1 MKHSNNTVKN
11 KFYITTTIALSFI
24 FFKGQPRI
32 WMRRFDVC
40 ALSSEKDKLSSFAE
54 EEGISYKYLPLQ
66 REISLWADIR
76 CLMMYIWV
84 FLKDRPYIVHGNTPK
99 ASLLSMV
106 AAWITRRPVRI
117 YMCHGLRYQGTQG
130 KLRKLLMGMEKI
142 SCSCATHVIS
152 VSKGVADIMV
162 VDGLCKKEKIQVV
175 GYGSA
180 GGVDMDRYNPDSV
193 ESTVRKDLGMPE
205 DAFVFSFVGRI
216 VKDKGIN
223 ELVNAFDIL
232 SRDHD
237 NVHLLLVGPVEEKQN
252 PVDHTTLEI
261 IRNNSHIHSL
271 GMQKDVRPFLKASNA
286 FVLPSYR
293 EGFGMVLIEAG
304 SMGLPCITT
313 NITGCNE
320 IIAPG
325 ENGSIVEPRDADALY
340 IEMKKWYNNPEL
352 VKSMALNARRMVE
365 ERYECHK
372 VWENYYNLYKSLF
385 VEK

>member
-1 MKHSNNTVKN
+1 MSKP
-11 KFYITTTIALSFI
+11 KFYITTTIGLSFI
-24 FFKGQPRI
+24 FFKGQPRL
-32 WMRRFDVC
+32 WKNKFDVC
-40 ALSSEKDKLSSFAE
+40 AISAEKERLVPFAE
-54 EEGISYKYLPLQ
+54 EEGISYKYLPLE
-66 REISLWADIR
+66 REISIWADIK
-76 CLMMYIWV
+76 CLMKYIWI
-84 FLKDRPYIVHGNTPK
+84 FMKDKPYIVHGNTPK

-106 AAWITRRPVRI
+106 AAWIARRPVRI

-130 KLRKLLMGMEKI
+130 KLRKLLMMMEKI
-142 SCSCATHVIS
+142 SCSCATHIIS

-162 VDGLCKKEKIQVV
+162 ADGLCKKEKMQVV

-180 GGVDMDRYNPDSV
+180 GGVDMDRYNPDVV
-193 ESTVRKDLGMPE
+193 ESTVRKDLGIPE
-205 DAFVFSFVGRI
+205 DAFVFAFVGRI

-223 ELVNAFDIL
+223 ELVNAFERISKDY
-232 SRDHD
+232 D

-252 PVDHTTLEI
+252 PVDDATFESL
-261 IRNNSHIHSL
+261 RNNPHIHSV
-271 GMQKDVRPFLKASNA
+271 GMQQDVRPFLKASGA

-320 IIAPG
+320 IIVPG
-325 ENGSIVEPRDADALY
+325 ENGAIVEPQNADALY
-340 IEMKKWYNNPEL
+340 EEMVKWYSNREL
-352 VKSMALNARRMVE
+352 VQSMARNARRMVE

-372 VWENYYNLYKSLF
+372 VWGNYYNLYKSLV